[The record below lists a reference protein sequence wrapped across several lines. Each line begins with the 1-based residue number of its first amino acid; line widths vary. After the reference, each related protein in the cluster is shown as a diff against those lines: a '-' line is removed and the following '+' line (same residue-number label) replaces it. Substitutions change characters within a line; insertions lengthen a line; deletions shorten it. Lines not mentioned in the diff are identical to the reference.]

1 MNLIRRR
8 PSTPGPEVAL
18 SQANE
23 TSTPPPPSPG
33 RQARPSPPDDGLKPS
48 AMRGSEPLYGYV
60 VALELV
66 VVGILNLTITSGAG
80 APTHPSTAL
89 GAVGVAAAIS
99 LFGFLQ
105 TKNRVLVAFAVI
117 AVAFLVNLPKVPNS
131 LALAHVFA
139 LAFPFAYSLILTQRH
154 RKRMKGHLEAARTR
168 RVVASQS
175 QRSRRKDKGA
185 IAQPGVPRPSARYT
199 PPKSKRATR
208 R

>member
-1 MNLIRRR
+1 
-8 PSTPGPEVAL
+8 
-18 SQANE
+18 
-23 TSTPPPPSPG
+23 
-33 RQARPSPPDDGLKPS
+33 
-48 AMRGSEPLYGYV
+48 MRGSEPLYGYV

-66 VVGILNLTITSGAG
+66 VVGILNLTVTSGKG

-89 GAVGVAAAIS
+89 AGIGVSAGIS

-105 TKNRVLVAFAVI
+105 TRNRVLVAFAVI
-117 AVAFLVNLPKVPNS
+117 AAAFVVNLPKVPNS

-168 RVVASQS
+168 RVAASQA
-175 QRSRRKDKGA
+175 QRSRRKDKSPLG
-185 IAQPGVPRPSARYT
+185 QPGVPRPSARYT
-199 PPKSKRATR
+199 PPQSKRANR

>member
-8 PSTPGPEVAL
+8 SSTPQPPSTQSEAK
-18 SQANE
+18 E
-23 TSTPPPPSPG
+23 TSTPPSPRRQPRPP
-33 RQARPSPPDDGLKPS
+33 APDDGLKPS

-66 VVGILNLTITSGAG
+66 VVGILNLTVTSGAG

-117 AVAFLVNLPKVPNS
+117 AVAFVVNLPKVPNS

-175 QRSRRKDKGA
+175 QRSRRKDKDA
-185 IAQPGVPRPSARYT
+185 VAQPGIPRPSARYT
-199 PPKSKRATR
+199 PPKSKRANR